1 MCILGKI
8 SICNSSLFS
17 KIVIASAKV
26 RKIATVHE
34 KTNCIF
40 ENQFV
45 ISLTMKTEKPILARA
60 KQLTHDLLGI
70 SKIYTEN
77 IFNFILLR
85 IIILLEWIVEVFGDS
100 FGGVA
105 NVSCYCMHTKM
116 QKQYQPLWIVQVE
129 AKKVFFHI
137 YLRLSSSK
145 KSGTRNIWCFSLCY
159 YLYFLTEKNGV
170 IFEPGAWQRLFW
182 VIIPGFGIKNSL
194 MMTVIEKEALLNRF
208 SALYKDSFL

>member
-60 KQLTHDLLGI
+60 KQLTRARPPWNLQDL
-70 SKIYTEN
+70 Y
-77 IFNFILLR
+77 
-85 IIILLEWIVEVFGDS
+85 
-100 FGGVA
+100 
-105 NVSCYCMHTKM
+105 
-116 QKQYQPLWIVQVE
+116 
-129 AKKVFFHI
+129 
-137 YLRLSSSK
+137 
-145 KSGTRNIWCFSLCY
+145 
-159 YLYFLTEKNGV
+159 
-170 IFEPGAWQRLFW
+170 
-182 VIIPGFGIKNSL
+182 
-194 MMTVIEKEALLNRF
+194 
-208 SALYKDSFL
+208 

>member
-1 MCILGKI
+1 MQKIGLKYLKVICVSPKSKMCILGKI

-34 KTNCIF
+34 KTNCVF

-70 SKIYTEN
+70 SKICTEN

-129 AKKVFFHI
+129 AKKVFFI
-137 YLRLSSSK
+137 YILGCHLPRRAAHAISDV
-145 KSGTRNIWCFSLCY
+145 SLCATTY
-159 YLYFLTEKNGV
+159 IFWPKKMVLFLGL
-170 IFEPGAWQRLFW
+170 GL
-182 VIIPGFGIKNSL
+182 
-194 MMTVIEKEALLNRF
+194 
-208 SALYKDSFL
+208 DSVYSGWLPQDLV